1 MINIKNISTPDIIF
15 SDRFERKLQ
24 EVPNEIK
31 AAFADT
37 LELFVEE
44 PNHPILRNHALKEK
58 FAGSRSINVT
68 DDWRAVF
75 KEEQSGE
82 RTVITFHLLSTHEEL
97 YG

>member
-1 MINIKNISTPDIIF
+1 MINIKKGAPDIAF

-24 EVPNEIK
+24 KIPDEIK

-37 LELFVEE
+37 LELFVAE
-44 PNHPILRNHALKEK
+44 PNHPLLRNHALKEK

-82 RTVITFHLLSTHEEL
+82 RTVITFHLLGTHDEL